1 MFFQHNV
8 NIQIKSMESPK
19 CKTGQWFQCGS
30 FKSIFGSDWKQEGMV
45 SISWPETVIYK
56 ETQTFEIMY

>member
-1 MFFQHNV
+1 MQ
-8 NIQIKSMESPK
+8 
-19 CKTGQWFQCGS
+19 

-56 ETQTFEIMY
+56 ETQTFELMYKGL